1 MIEHD
6 IQTDFCNLIY
16 RNLDMKTIHP
26 PYDQE
31 LKELYCIE
39 NGDFELLQKILP
51 KDYDDSY
58 NVILANNPIRHIK
71 NLAIIVVT
79 LSCRAAIRGG
89 ITPEISFS
97 LSDTYIK
104 KIESL
109 DDYNSIEKLMRQSK
123 YEYAKLVNNFK
134 NMSNKNSNKN
144 QNLYIEQCKDYIFS
158 HLHDKIKIPEI
169 ASKLSLNPN
178 YLSVLF
184 RKHEGISIKEFIIN
198 EKIKIVKN
206 LLTHSEYS
214 YIEIS
219 NCMSF
224 SSQSHLEKQFKKMTG
239 STLREYREKYYL
251 KKFTKKHN

>member
-97 LSDTYIK
+97 LSDTYIN

-109 DDYNSIEKLMRQSK
+109 DDYNSIEKIMRQSK

>member
-97 LSDTYIK
+97 LSDTYIN

-109 DDYNSIEKLMRQSK
+109 DDYNSIEKLMRQSQ

>member
-97 LSDTYIK
+97 LSDTYIN

-109 DDYNSIEKLMRQSK
+109 DDYNSIEKLMRQSQ

-198 EKIKIVKN
+198 EKIEIVKN

>member
-97 LSDTYIK
+97 LSDTYIN

-109 DDYNSIEKLMRQSK
+109 DDYNSIEKLMRQSQ
-123 YEYAKLVNNFK
+123 YEYAKLV
-134 NMSNKNSNKN
+134 
-144 QNLYIEQCKDYIFS
+144 L
-158 HLHDKIKIPEI
+158 KICP
-169 ASKLSLNPN
+169 
-178 YLSVLF
+178 
-184 RKHEGISIKEFIIN
+184 
-198 EKIKIVKN
+198 IKIVIRIKI
-206 LLTHSEYS
+206 
-214 YIEIS
+214 YI
-219 NCMSF
+219 
-224 SSQSHLEKQFKKMTG
+224 
-239 STLREYREKYYL
+239 
-251 KKFTKKHN
+251 

>member
-58 NVILANNPIRHIK
+58 NVILANTPIRHIK

-97 LSDTYIK
+97 LSDTYIN

-109 DDYNSIEKLMRQSK
+109 DDYNSIEKLMRQSQ

>member
-1 MIEHD
+1 M
-6 IQTDFCNLIY
+6 
-16 RNLDMKTIHP
+16 
-26 PYDQE
+26 
-31 LKELYCIE
+31 
-39 NGDFELLQKILP
+39 
-51 KDYDDSY
+51 
-58 NVILANNPIRHIK
+58 
-71 NLAIIVVT
+71 AIIVVT

-97 LSDTYIK
+97 LSDTYIN

-109 DDYNSIEKLMRQSK
+109 DDYNSIEKLMRQSQ